1 MHEFYTSK
9 NQAFRHLAE
18 GIKDEKYRQCGNLD
32 VGVSR
37 DVRGLRF
44 YPCCLENS
52 FEESEIGAV
61 TNAKKKR
68 AARLQTA
75 KLVCGH
81 IIKIVSVPF
90 AYVVQLDRWAQFLV
104 VMLII
109 FLFLPRFGP
118 ILLKIIEAI
127 KK

>member
-1 MHEFYTSK
+1 M
-9 NQAFRHLAE
+9 
-18 GIKDEKYRQCGNLD
+18 
-32 VGVSR
+32 GVSR

-52 FEESEIGAV
+52 FEESEIGYDGVARTTSCPVDCHYFVALAV